1 MEGTMFDADRRPMG
15 RLFYWLLAVVMIA
28 GCGLTTTGAAPVP
41 QNGLASTT
49 VADTIYL
56 ADGSTAQGSLIIT
69 WPAFVTST
77 TVGVDAGISPGNGY
91 AIEVRT
97 HDYGFGTANGRNLLG
112 RFSTRTFTLPRLGR
126 TQNYCLRLYD
136 NSTPPRYSRYSA
148 ALHVDY
154 PL

>member
-1 MEGTMFDADRRPMG
+1 MFDADRRPMG

-28 GCGLTTTGAAPVP
+28 RCGLTASGAAPVP
-41 QNGLASTT
+41 QSGLASTT
-49 VADTIYL
+49 VADTIYM
-56 ADGSTAQGSLIIT
+56 ADGSGAQGSLIIT

-77 TVGVDAGISPGNGY
+77 TVQVDAGMVI
-91 AIEVRT
+91 RT
-97 HDYGFGTANGRNLLG
+97 HDYGFGAANDRNLLG

-126 TQNYCLRLYD
+126 TQNYFLRLYD
-136 NSTPPRYSRYSA
+136 HSTPPRYSRYSA